1 MKDSVWSRLNQQGTY
16 TYNSRKREKEDD
28 SAASAD
34 ERLSDFEATRYTRGR
49 RQTRRSSSVRRN
61 TISSSSS
68 TPRSLSRSAS
78 VTRNGEFWERLHQQS
93 TVNNRITKKM
103 DYRNKQ
109 RTRRLSRSSS
119 MSSLSSSRERRT
131 RNSSVKAEKRSTL
144 KKQPIVKKRKKG
156 YLQRLRIKAL
166 EDKKINDANEEDEV
180 ETEPAQLNSSLLSTH
195 EFTVESFARRK
206 RPHSEE
212 KLEASD
218 EHDNLGSTI
227 KSDQAY
233 LGQQPGLMLQ
243 DRQHLSTTF
252 ISEPETATTSLATR
266 VSSKK
271 KRPCGNTDER
281 PPSVSLM
288 PYTGKHLSYGEVKTQ
303 VSELQKQLSSVTTRL
318 KHASLAIKAKDYDSG
333 NLVLGQLEAGRNAA
347 FYQGHANSHD
357 NGDQKFGV
365 SNRDDEVMKI
375 VLDFIDEVSLMVS
388 QEKNQLAPAALEP
401 TSQAIRIAEDFI
413 CVKKYGS
420 LKSRFLQRL
429 IVNGTV
435 RDKRLLG
442 YVSVSIADLWHR
454 CAGSRPTTL
463 AKTFL
468 TQIPRHL
475 VDACEPRIEL
485 ETGSFANF
493 CSEDAAY
500 VPF

>member
-1 MKDSVWSRLNQQGTY
+1 
-16 TYNSRKREKEDD
+16 
-28 SAASAD
+28 
-34 ERLSDFEATRYTRGR
+34 
-49 RQTRRSSSVRRN
+49 
-61 TISSSSS
+61 
-68 TPRSLSRSAS
+68 
-78 VTRNGEFWERLHQQS
+78 
-93 TVNNRITKKM
+93 
-103 DYRNKQ
+103 
-109 RTRRLSRSSS
+109 